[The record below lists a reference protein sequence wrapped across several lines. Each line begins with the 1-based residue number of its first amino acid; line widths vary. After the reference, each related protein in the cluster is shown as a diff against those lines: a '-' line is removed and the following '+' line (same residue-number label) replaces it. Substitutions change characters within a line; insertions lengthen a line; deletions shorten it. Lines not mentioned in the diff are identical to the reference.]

1 LFPDRPPG
9 PAEGAPSAGLTWIEG
24 RLDRVLW
31 ASPTSGYAVVRV
43 TTVDEVTLIAVGP
56 LASVSDAEAGTF
68 LSLEGR
74 FETHPVHGRQFRV
87 VGVLESTPQTLD
99 GMRLWLASADIK
111 GLGPALASRLVD
123 AFGHDLPRVIREEPE
138 RLLDVDGIGAS
149 RAEAIRDRWESD
161 EEGRALVML
170 LRGLGLS
177 QRLADRI
184 RDRYGDQA
192 AHIVRTQPFRLA
204 EQIGGIGFRTAD
216 QLAQRQGLPPDDP
229 ARIRAAAVYVLDQ
242 AADQQGHCFLP
253 LSEIARGLG
262 ELGVPTADLPEALAT
277 LEGTGQVVVE
287 GDRAW
292 RAALYFGES
301 RIARDLLSLA
311 GRPLTRDDDVATA
324 IAEAERFERVT
335 LDPSQRAAVE
345 LALQG
350 GVNVVT
356 GGPGTGK
363 TTLLRVL
370 LRAFAERG
378 QQVKLASPT
387 GRAARRLEEATGLPA
402 STLHRL
408 LEFNPGEGGFQ
419 RTLTHPLEAD
429 VIVVDEGSMVDIDL
443 MGALLEACP
452 VDRPGFALVLVG
464 DADQLPSVGPGQILR
479 DVVRAGSIAVAR
491 LTTVHRQAAE
501 SGILDAA
508 RRIHAGEVPVSGEVS
523 GMDDVFCIARD
534 DPHRARDTIVRVVA
548 ERLPAKGFEALRDV
562 QVLAP
567 TRRGPLGTQELNKV
581 LQATLNPKSEGLRRG
596 DREYRVGDRV
606 LCTRNRYDV
615 EVFNGDVGVIR
626 DLHRGALEIDF
637 EGRVVKWER
646 EDLDMIDL
654 AYAMT
659 VHKSQGS
666 EYPAVVLALH
676 HSHGIMLKRNLFY
689 TAVTRAKRFLC
700 LVGSPRAWTRAA
712 RTQSENERYTALGE
726 RLSAGGADRT

>member
-1 LFPDRPPG
+1 MFPDRPAAPPDDG
-9 PAEGAPSAGLTWIEG
+9 VPSAALTWVEG

-31 ASPTSGYAVVRV
+31 ASADRGYAVVRV
-43 TTVDEVTLIAVGP
+43 TTADEMTIIAVGP
-56 LASVSDAEAGTF
+56 LASLADAGEGTF
-68 LSLEGR
+68 VSFEGR
-74 FETHPVHGRQFRV
+74 YETHAVHGRQFRA
-87 VGVLESTPQTLD
+87 VGMLESTPQTLD
-99 GMRLWLASADIK
+99 GMRLWLASAGIK
-111 GLGPALASRLVD
+111 GLGPQLATRLVD
-123 AFGHDLPRVIREEPE
+123 AFGHDLPKIIRETPE
-138 RLLDVDGIGAS
+138 RLREIEGIGGA
-149 RAEAIRDRWESD
+149 RAEAIREAWATD

-170 LRGLGLS
+170 LRGLGLT
-177 QRLADRI
+177 QRLADRV
-184 RDRYGDQA
+184 RERYGEQA
-192 AHIVRTQPFRLA
+192 AHIVRTQPFKLA

-229 ARIRAAAVYVLDQ
+229 ARVRAAVVHVLDQ
-242 AADQQGHCFLP
+242 SADQQGHCYLRFEEL
-253 LSEIARGLG
+253 ERALG
-262 ELGVPTADLPEALAT
+262 GLGVPTNDLEEALAT
-277 LEGTGQVVVE
+277 LEGTGQVVNE

-292 RAALYFGES
+292 RSALFFGES
-301 RIARDLLSLA
+301 RVAQDLLALA
-311 GRPLTRDDDVATA
+311 GRPRNPELVLEGA
-324 IAEAERFERVT
+324 IADAERYEGVT

-345 LALQG
+345 LALHG

-363 TTLLRVL
+363 TTLLKVL

-408 LEFNPGEGGFQ
+408 LEYNPGEGGFQ
-419 RTLTHPLEAD
+419 RTMTHQLEGD
-429 VIVVDEGSMVDIDL
+429 VVVVDEASMVDLEL
-443 MGALLEACP
+443 MAALLEACP
-452 VDRPGFALVLVG
+452 VDRSAFSLVLVG

-479 DVVRAGSIAVAR
+479 DVVQAGTVPVAR
-491 LTTVHRQAAE
+491 LTTVHRQARD

-508 RRIHAGEVPVSGEVS
+508 QRIHRGEVPVSGEVS
-523 GMDDVFCIARD
+523 GLDDVFCIGRD
-534 DPHRARDTIVRVVA
+534 EAVRARDTIVRIVS

-567 TRRGPLGTQELNKV
+567 TRRGPLGTQELNRV
-581 LQATLNPKSEGLRRG
+581 LQATLNPSNEGLKRG

-606 LCTRNRYDV
+606 LCTKNRYDV

-637 EGRVVKWER
+637 EGRIVRWER
-646 EDLDMIDL
+646 EDLNTIDL

-676 HSHGIMLKRNLFY
+676 QSHGIMLKRNLFY

-700 LVGSPRAWTRAA
+700 VVGSPRAWERAV
-712 RTQSENERYTALGE
+712 RTQNENERNTALAE
-726 RLSAGGADRT
+726 RLRGPTP